1 MEIWEIVVLSLVG
14 IVAGWLNVLAGGGS
28 MLTVP
33 IMIFMGMPGPVAN
46 GTNRLAII
54 LQNIT
59 AVATFAKKGF
69 HNFKLSLSLSVA
81 ASIGAVFGAQVGVS
95 LDGEWF
101 NRRRHRSK
109 NNNLRPS
116 QGGARKLSS
125 WAN

>member
-59 AVATFAKKGF
+59 AVAIEE
-69 HNFKLSLSLSVA
+69 
-81 ASIGAVFGAQVGVS
+81 SIIHIELPRGKS
-95 LDGEWF
+95 I
-101 NRRRHRSK
+101 
-109 NNNLRPS
+109 
-116 QGGARKLSS
+116 
-125 WAN
+125 